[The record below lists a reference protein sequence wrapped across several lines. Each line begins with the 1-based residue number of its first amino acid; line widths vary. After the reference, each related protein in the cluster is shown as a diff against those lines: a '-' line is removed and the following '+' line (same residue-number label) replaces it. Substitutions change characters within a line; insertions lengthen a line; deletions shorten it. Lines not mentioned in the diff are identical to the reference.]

1 MSWVMAWVGLLVPGP
16 EVVDNASFIV
26 IFPMTFLAN
35 TFVPLETLPRV
46 LRVFAEWNPVSAM
59 TQAARELFGN
69 RAGVPQVSDAWPI
82 THPVLYTVLCS
93 AAVIAVFAPLA
104 VRTYS
109 RAASRS

>member
-1 MSWVMAWVGLLVPGP
+1 
-16 EVVDNASFIV
+16 
-26 IFPMTFLAN
+26 
-35 TFVPLETLPRV
+35 
-46 LRVFAEWNPVSAM
+46 
-59 TQAARELFGN
+59 
-69 RAGVPQVSDAWPI
+69 VSDAWPI